1 MLPALSCPLS
11 GLPEGPAH
19 DAMPGLPVHLL
30 QDRGD
35 AGQWPPQPTPQ
46 VVLQQRE
53 AQVPLGGAQHVDDP
67 QVAQAD
73 SSLERDVQSLCY
85 AQLALRRDRDGSVK
99 TARQAAAIGPA
110 CTTWGPDSPGGNP
123 SPGRVRPRRQWARP
137 GPWSEA
143 VRGDRKDKLWPRRP
157 APGGSAAREAGGRL
171 PLHRPRFRASCP
183 RGPGPRRLCHPETA
197 CPGLRHAC
205 PPRPRRQALVPASH
219 PTPSPGPRALLTL
232 HLGWGHAKLGTPK
245 PRPPGCRDAASKPQ
259 EPTPGVLAG
268 GGRGTAWPLVPP
280 HRHAH
285 GHLRHGHLRQ
295 P

>member
-35 AGQWPPQPTPQ
+35 AGQRPPQPTPQ

-73 SSLERDVQSLCY
+73 SSLECNVQSLCY
-85 AQLALRRDRDGSVK
+85 AQLALCRDRDGSVK

-157 APGGSAAREAGGRL
+157 APGGSAAREAGVRL

-205 PPRPRRQALVPASH
+205 LPPPPADRPWSRPHTPHLPRGLGLCSH
-219 PTPSPGPRALLTL
+219 CTWAGVTPSLGPPSPGHRAAETRRQSLRSRRLGSSPAEAEAPR
-232 HLGWGHAKLGTPK
+232 GHSCHPIAM
-245 PRPPGCRDAASKPQ
+245 
-259 EPTPGVLAG
+259 PTA
-268 GGRGTAWPLVPP
+268 T
-280 HRHAH
+280 
-285 GHLRHGHLRQ
+285 
-295 P
+295 